1 MNAGGKGAGQGY
13 AIADYDGND
22 GSPEGMEDMEQA
34 PEDESSGDKTG
45 VAYGSGEVDAGL
57 EEDQDKP
64 KKKRRK
70 RQTNSDIETLES
82 GLSVMKKKFNDY
94 ELEDYDKLA

>member
-1 MNAGGKGAGQGY
+1 
-13 AIADYDGND
+13 
-22 GSPEGMEDMEQA
+22 
-34 PEDESSGDKTG
+34 